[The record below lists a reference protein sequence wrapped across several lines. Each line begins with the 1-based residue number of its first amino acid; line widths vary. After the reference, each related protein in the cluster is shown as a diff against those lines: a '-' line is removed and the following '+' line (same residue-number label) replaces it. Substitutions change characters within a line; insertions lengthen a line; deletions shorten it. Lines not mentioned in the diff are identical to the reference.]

1 MKRNMA
7 ILISLLAF
15 HGAKAQ
21 MTLNDCLIYAR
32 EHAHANV
39 ISRLDIEKAEADRR
53 IAAAELMPYL
63 SLSSSGNLSFG
74 RNIDPETNTYDNK
87 QTLSTGF
94 GLQMSLPL
102 FDGLVNINNLKAARV
117 ARLRNVEAAQI
128 EEDRISLEVVSSF
141 YNVAYCKAMVTQM
154 RQQLERDST
163 DLMATRRGEK
173 LGIKSGADVAE
184 MAAIVA
190 ADEYELSNQTNLLA
204 KAYLKLRGDM
214 GMELSY
220 EPLQLIESP
229 AETTEPAGLSENP
242 RVSEARLALKESE
255 LHLRAAKGAY
265 SPRISLNSGIST
277 SYYKMIGNGSSVP
290 SFREQWKNNMG
301 EYVGFSVTIP
311 LFTGLSTTN
320 KVKRAQIEV
329 KQSRQRLEQTA
340 YELEKETSEAA
351 LDLKGATEELKAAA
365 KSLAAEELAYKAV
378 RRKYELGNASAIDL
392 YTAGAKLATA
402 RAKHEGA
409 RIRTRIGE
417 ITLAYYNGEKLIK
430 EY

>member
-190 ADEYELSNQTNLLA
+190 ADEYELSNQTN
-204 KAYLKLRGDM
+204 D
-214 GMELSY
+214 
-220 EPLQLIESP
+220 
-229 AETTEPAGLSENP
+229 
-242 RVSEARLALKESE
+242 AL
-255 LHLRAAKGAY
+255 
-265 SPRISLNSGIST
+265 
-277 SYYKMIGNGSSVP
+277 
-290 SFREQWKNNMG
+290 
-301 EYVGFSVTIP
+301 
-311 LFTGLSTTN
+311 
-320 KVKRAQIEV
+320 
-329 KQSRQRLEQTA
+329 
-340 YELEKETSEAA
+340 
-351 LDLKGATEELKAAA
+351 
-365 KSLAAEELAYKAV
+365 
-378 RRKYELGNASAIDL
+378 
-392 YTAGAKLATA
+392 
-402 RAKHEGA
+402 
-409 RIRTRIGE
+409 
-417 ITLAYYNGEKLIK
+417 
-430 EY
+430 